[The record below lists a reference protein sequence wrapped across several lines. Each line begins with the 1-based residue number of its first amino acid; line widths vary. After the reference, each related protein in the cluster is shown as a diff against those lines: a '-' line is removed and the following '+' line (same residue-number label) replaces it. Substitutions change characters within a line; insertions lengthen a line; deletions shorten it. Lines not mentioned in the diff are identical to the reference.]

1 MRQQGCEGGGR
12 GPLPMAPHGA
22 LHIGQDSRKA
32 SATMPCHSL
41 ITAVRAWE
49 PGEAAGRGKGV
60 LERGGSWRRRRSMV
74 AGGSSPSGPAHCKFK
89 FTISV
94 PVRDMVDPHHL

>member
-60 LERGGSWRRRRSMV
+60 LERGGELAQAAKHGGWRLLSLR
-74 AGGSSPSGPAHCKFK
+74 ASS
-89 FTISV
+89 
-94 PVRDMVDPHHL
+94 L